1 MAIKSAM
8 QLEAELIESGKRL
21 KQVREAAEANRERQ
35 REGEP
40 SVIPTAQSPLASRG
54 GLRGKD

>member
-1 MAIKSAM
+1 MAIKTAA
-8 QLEAELIESGKRL
+8 QLETELIESGRRL
-21 KQVREAAEANRERQ
+21 KRVREAAEANRERQ

-40 SVIPTAQSPLASRG
+40 SVIPTAQSPLTSRG